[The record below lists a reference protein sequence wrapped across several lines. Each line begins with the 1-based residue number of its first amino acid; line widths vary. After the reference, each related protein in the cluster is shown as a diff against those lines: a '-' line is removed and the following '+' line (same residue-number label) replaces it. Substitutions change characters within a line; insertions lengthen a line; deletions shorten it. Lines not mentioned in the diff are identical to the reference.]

1 MSARLNMNPTRYFS
15 WKGKTFSQVT
25 TAIQKNTA
33 TIPLYNNN
41 IRNLFLPRPLKIFR
55 REIASSTVSRCNVR
69 TSVKI
74 DELDRPNGYLVY
86 KTPNTH
92 GLNNTEDINLT
103 TNKSQLST
111 PACSTSTNCMN
122 QAQYARRRVR
132 SSGMMPKKF
141 NATKNNDQYYSSTSQ
156 YLNSRNRTFQQ
167 NQYNFI
173 RQGDSKNKPGS
184 ALAVNNLYSA
194 NGLNHCSTLINK
206 TPYVPVFYKPNNSQY
221 ATQGAVDSSARITR
235 KIYDTLTTVGSKL
248 RTPQG
253 STVSNSLAYRV
264 PTGTFS
270 YIKDSGKA
278 FPVKLTPIINPYT
291 GKLTK
296 CQFTRN

>member
-1 MSARLNMNPTRYFS
+1 MSAMLNMNPTRYFS

-25 TAIQKNTA
+25 SAIQKNTA
-33 TIPLYNNN
+33 TIPISKNNT
-41 IRNLFLPRPLKIFR
+41 RNLFLSRPLKIFR
-55 REIASSTVSRCNVR
+55 REIASSTATRCNMR

-74 DELDRPNGYLVY
+74 DVLDRPNGYLVY
-86 KTPNTH
+86 KTPSTG
-92 GLNNTEDINLT
+92 GLNITEDINLT

-111 PACSTSTNCMN
+111 PACSSTTNCMN

-141 NATKNNDQYYSSTSQ
+141 NVAKNNDQYYSSTTQ
-156 YLNSRNRTFQQ
+156 YLNSRNMTFQQ
-167 NQYNFI
+167 NQYNYI
-173 RQGDSKNKPGS
+173 RQGNNLSKPGS
-184 ALAVNNLYSA
+184 ALAINNTYSA
-194 NGLNHCSTLINK
+194 NGLNHCATVANK

-235 KIYDTLTTVGSKL
+235 KIYDTLTTVGSKM

-253 STVSNSLAYRV
+253 STVSKSLAYKV

-270 YIKDSGKA
+270 YIKDSGKP
-278 FPVKLTPIINPYT
+278 FPTKVTPIINKYT
-291 GKLTK
+291 GKLMK

>member
-1 MSARLNMNPTRYFS
+1 MSAMLNMNPTRYFS

-25 TAIQKNTA
+25 STIQKNTA
-33 TIPLYNNN
+33 TIPISKNNT
-41 IRNLFLPRPLKIFR
+41 RNLFLSRPLKIFR
-55 REIASSTVSRCNVR
+55 REIASSTATRCNIR

-86 KTPNTH
+86 KTPSTR
-92 GLNNTEDINLT
+92 GLNITEDINLT

-111 PACSTSTNCMN
+111 PACSSITNCMN

-141 NATKNNDQYYSSTSQ
+141 NAAKNNDQYYSSTTQ
-156 YLNSRNRTFQQ
+156 YLNSRNMTFQQ
-167 NQYNFI
+167 NQYNYI
-173 RQGDSKNKPGS
+173 RQGNNLSKPGS
-184 ALAVNNLYSA
+184 ALAINNTYSA
-194 NGLNHCSTLINK
+194 NGLNHCATVANK

-235 KIYDTLTTVGSKL
+235 KIYDTLTTVGSKM

-253 STVSNSLAYRV
+253 STVSKSLAYKV

-270 YIKDSGKA
+270 YIKDSGKP
-278 FPVKLTPIINPYT
+278 FPEKLTPIINKYT
-291 GKLTK
+291 GKLKK